1 MKPTLAYPLV
11 LAAAL
16 AATAFSVQAAADTRH
31 GCADQPADAAQAGTA
46 EPAVADD
53 PAQPLDPRDPQF
65 ARKSAQRY
73 RAMDL
78 RRPAPEAA
86 QAAARTTPEATR

>member
-31 GCADQPADAAQAGTA
+31 GCADQPAGTA
-46 EPAVADD
+46 EPAVTDD